1 MHVCASALTAVR
13 RIHANAASS
22 MLRPVADN
30 NSSKALKEGHVKE
43 FKLEKIITN
52 SLSWV
57 IGGAQ
62 GSGVDSA
69 ANIFSRACA
78 IGGLHL
84 FGKREYYSNIKGQHS
99 YFTVRVSDKPL
110 HSHVDEIN
118 MLVSF
123 DAETIFRHFEEVTAS
138 GAIIYDSDI
147 INTSLDEVPT
157 VDDPAAV
164 RIKKVLEKAGLGFT
178 VQDALEYAKRRG
190 AILFPMPFFQI
201 LQEFAQKAEDP
212 ALSKLTRMVNVMA
225 ISASMAIMDFDSEVL
240 SRAIQFIFRTKKK
253 VADLNVRASIHTYN
267 YAKAKFPGSNFSYR
281 LKTKP
286 PQPDIIIVQG
296 NQSSALGKM
305 VAGCRFQTY
314 YPITPASDDSEFL
327 EANEIL
333 DLYDSPGK
341 KGSTVVMQTEDE
353 ISAITMAIG
362 SALTGVRAATATS
375 GPGFSLMAEAL
386 GWAGMNEVPL
396 VVSLYQRTGPST
408 GLPTRHEQ
416 GDLNFAINAGHGEF
430 PRIVFASGDI
440 EESFYDSVKV
450 FNFADRYQMPVIH
463 MLDKAI
469 ANSLITCKNFNV
481 NKVAIDRGLRVKQ
494 ITEEDKG
501 VAGNYLRFKLS
512 NNNPI
517 SPMVVLGT
525 KNAIFW
531 NSGDEHTQEG
541 HITEDPEIRV
551 QMMDK
556 RMTKLDVAIKEIPD
570 EDKAVDYGSGGDTV
584 IISWGSTKGAILD
597 MLDRL
602 AAEGIK
608 VRYIQ
613 VRLMHPFPSE
623 LVKSMLKDA
632 KTVID
637 IEMNYSGQ
645 LGSLVRQYTGLEA
658 NYQIVKYNG
667 RPMSLDEVYNGV
679 KRIIRGDAPRR
690 QVLRSGA

>member
-1 MHVCASALTAVR
+1 M
-13 RIHANAASS
+13 
-22 MLRPVADN
+22 
-30 NSSKALKEGHVKE
+30 KEL
-43 FKLEKIITN
+43 KLEKKIITN

-84 FGKREYYSNIKGQHS
+84 FGKREYYSNIKGEHS
-99 YFTVRVSDKPL
+99 YFTVRVSDEPL
-110 HSHVDEIN
+110 RSHVDEII

-123 DAETIFRHFEEVTAS
+123 DAETIFRHFEEVAAS

-147 INTSLDEVPT
+147 IKTSLDEVPT
-157 VDDPAAV
+157 VDDPAAA
-164 RIKKVLEKAGLGFT
+164 RIKKLLQKAGLGFT
-178 VQDALEYAKRRG
+178 VQDALEYAKRCG

-201 LQEFAQKAEDP
+201 LQEFAQKANDP

-225 ISASMAIMDFDSEVL
+225 LSASMAILDFDSEVL

-253 VADLNVRASIHTYN
+253 VADLNAQASIHTYN
-267 YAKAKFPGSNFSYR
+267 YAKAKFTGSNFSYR

-286 PQPDIIIVQG
+286 PQPDMIIVQG

-333 DLYDSPGK
+333 DLYDSEGK
-341 KGSTVVMQTEDE
+341 KGSTVVIQTEDE
-353 ISAITMAIG
+353 IAAITMAIG
-362 SALTGVRAATATS
+362 SALTGVRTATATS

-440 EESFYDSVKV
+440 EESFYDSIKV

-469 ANSLITCKNFNV
+469 ANSIITCKNFNV

-494 ITEEDKG
+494 ITEQDIG

-517 SPMVVLGT
+517 SPMVALGT
-525 KNAIFW
+525 KDAIFW

-556 RMTKLDVAIKEIPD
+556 RMTKLDVAIKEIPN
-570 EDKAVDYGSGGDTV
+570 EDKAVAYGSGGDIV

-597 MLDRL
+597 ALDRL

-645 LGSLVRQYTGLEA
+645 LGSLVRQYAGLEA
-658 NYQIVKYNG
+658 NYYIVKYNG

-679 KRIIRGDAPRR
+679 KRIISGDAPRR

>member
-1 MHVCASALTAVR
+1 
-13 RIHANAASS
+13 
-22 MLRPVADN
+22 
-30 NSSKALKEGHVKE
+30 
-43 FKLEKIITN
+43 LEKTITN

-57 IGGAQ
+57 TGGAQ

-84 FGKREYYSNIKGQHS
+84 FGKREYYSNIKGEHS
-99 YFTVRVSDKPL
+99 YFTVRVSNEPV
-110 HSHVDEIN
+110 HSHIDEIN

-123 DAETIFRHFEEVTAS
+123 DAETVFRHFEEVAVG

-147 INTSLDEVPT
+147 VNTLLDEVPT
-157 VDDPAAV
+157 VDDAASA
-164 RIKKVLEKAGLGFT
+164 RIKSVLQKAGLGFT
-178 VQDALEYAKRRG
+178 VQDALEQAKRRG
-190 AILFPMPFFQI
+190 AVLFPLPFFQL
-201 LQEFAQKAEDP
+201 LQEFAQKANDP

-225 ISASMAIMDFDSEVL
+225 LSASMAIMDFDSEVL
-240 SRAIQFIFRTKKK
+240 ARAIQFIFRTKKK
-253 VADLNVRASIHTYN
+253 VADLNVQASAHTYN
-267 YAKAKFPGSNFSYR
+267 YAKAKFAGSNFGYR
-281 LKTKP
+281 LKIRPAKP
-286 PQPDIIIVQG
+286 GTIIVQG

-333 DLYDSPGK
+333 DLYDSGQ

-362 SALTGVRAATATS
+362 SALTGARTATATS

-386 GWAGMNEVPL
+386 GWAGINEVP
-396 VVSLYQRTGPST
+396 VVISLYQRVGPST

-430 PRIVFASGDI
+430 PRVVLASGDI
-440 EESFYDSVKV
+440 EESFYDTMKA

-469 ANSLITCKNFNV
+469 ANSLVTCNNFDV
-481 NKVAIDRGLRVKQ
+481 NKVRIERGSIVKQ
-494 ITEEDKG
+494 VTDEDKG

-512 NNNPI
+512 SNPI
-517 SPMVVLGT
+517 SARVVLGT
-525 KNAIFW
+525 KDTIFW
-531 NSGDEHTQEG
+531 NSGDEHTEEG

-551 QMMDK
+551 QMMHK
-556 RMTKLDVAIKEIPD
+556 RMTKLNIALKEIPD
-570 EDKAVDYGSGGDTV
+570 EDKAVAYGRGGGDMV
-584 IISWGSTKGAILD
+584 IISWGSTKGTILD
-597 MLDRL
+597 AMDKL
-602 AAEGIK
+602 AAEGMMN
-608 VRYIQ
+608 VRFIQ

-623 LVKSMLKDA
+623 LVKSMLRGA

-645 LGSLVRQYTGLEA
+645 LGSLLRQHTGLEA
-658 NYQIVKYNG
+658 HYQIVKYNG
-667 RPMSLDEVYNGV
+667 RPMSLDEVYNAV
-679 KRIIRGDAPRR
+679 KRIIQGDAPRR

>member
-1 MHVCASALTAVR
+1 M
-13 RIHANAASS
+13 
-22 MLRPVADN
+22 
-30 NSSKALKEGHVKE
+30 KE
-43 FKLEKIITN
+43 FKLEKKPITN
-52 SLSWV
+52 SFSWV

-84 FGKREYYSNIKGQHS
+84 FGKREYYSNIKGEHS
-99 YFTVRVSDKPL
+99 YFTVRVSNEPL
-110 HSHVDEIN
+110 RSHVDQIN

-123 DAETIFRHFEEVTAS
+123 DAETIFRHFEEVTAN
-138 GAIIYDSDI
+138 GGIIYDSDI
-147 INTSLDEVPT
+147 VNTSLDEVPT
-157 VDDPAAV
+157 VDDPAAA
-164 RIKKVLEKAGLGFT
+164 RIKKALQKADLGFT
-178 VQDALEYAKRRG
+178 VQDALEHAKRRG
-190 AILFPMPFFQI
+190 VILFPMPFFQL
-201 LQEFAQKAEDP
+201 LQEFAQKANDP
-212 ALSKLTRMVNVMA
+212 ALSRLTRMVNVMA
-225 ISASMAIMDFDSEVL
+225 LSASMGIIDFDSEVL

-253 VADLNVRASIHTYN
+253 VADLNVQASIHTYN
-267 YAKAKFPGSNFSYR
+267 YAKAKFAGSNFGYR
-281 LKTKP
+281 LKTRP
-286 PQPDIIIVQG
+286 PQQDIIIVQG

-333 DLYDSPGK
+333 DLYDSGGK

-362 SALTGVRAATATS
+362 SALTGVRTATATS

-386 GWAGMNEVPL
+386 GWAGMNEVPV

-440 EESFYDSVKV
+440 EESFYDSIKV

-481 NKVAIDRGLRVKQ
+481 KKVTIDRGLRIKQ

-512 NNNPI
+512 DNNNPI
-517 SPMVVLGT
+517 SAMVALGT
-525 KNAIFW
+525 KDAIFW

-570 EDKAVDYGSGGDTV
+570 EDKAVAYGNDGGSSDIV

-597 MLDRL
+597 ALDKL
-602 AAEGIK
+602 AAEGMK
-608 VRYIQ
+608 LKYIQ
-613 VRLMHPFPSE
+613 VRLMHPFPTE

-645 LGSLVRQYTGLEA
+645 LSSLVRQYTGLEV
-658 NYQIVKYNG
+658 NYHIVKYNG
-667 RPMSLDEVYNGV
+667 RPMSLDEVYNSV
-679 KRIIRGDAPRR
+679 KRIVRGDAPRR

>member
-1 MHVCASALTAVR
+1 
-13 RIHANAASS
+13 
-22 MLRPVADN
+22 
-30 NSSKALKEGHVKE
+30 VKE
-43 FKLEKIITN
+43 LKLEKKIITN

-57 IGGAQ
+57 TGGAQ

-84 FGKREYYSNIKGQHS
+84 FGKREYYSNIKGEHS
-99 YFTVRVSDKPL
+99 YFTVRVSDEPL
-110 HSHVDEIN
+110 RSHVDEIN

-123 DAETIFRHFEEVTAS
+123 DAETIFRHFEEVAAS

-147 INTSLDEVPT
+147 IKTSLDEVPT
-157 VDDPAAV
+157 VDDPAAA
-164 RIKKVLEKAGLGFT
+164 RIKKLLQKAGLGFT
-178 VQDALEYAKRRG
+178 VQDALEYAKRCG

-201 LQEFAQKAEDP
+201 LQEFAQKANDP

-225 ISASMAIMDFDSEVL
+225 LSASMAILDFDSEVL

-253 VADLNVRASIHTYN
+253 VADLNAQASIHTYN
-267 YAKAKFPGSNFSYR
+267 YAKAKFTGSNFSYR

-286 PQPDIIIVQG
+286 PQPDMIIVQG

-333 DLYDSPGK
+333 DLYDSDGK
-341 KGSTVVMQTEDE
+341 KGSTVVIQTEDE
-353 ISAITMAIG
+353 IAAITMAIG
-362 SALTGVRAATATS
+362 SALTGVRTATATS

-440 EESFYDSVKV
+440 EESFYDSIKV

-494 ITEEDKG
+494 ITEQDIG

-517 SPMVVLGT
+517 SPMVALGT
-525 KNAIFW
+525 KDAIFW

-556 RMTKLDVAIKEIPD
+556 RMTKLDVAIKEIPN
-570 EDKAVDYGSGGDTV
+570 EDKAVAYGSGGDIV
-584 IISWGSTKGAILD
+584 IISWGSTKGAVLD
-597 MLDRL
+597 ALDRL

-645 LGSLVRQYTGLEA
+645 LGSLVRQYAGLEA
-658 NYQIVKYNG
+658 NYYIVKYNG